1 MSETES
7 SLLTFPC
14 AFPIKAM
21 GHAADDFADLVI
33 EIVLRHVRERIEST
47 FHCLQNTGR
56 NLERLLAK
64 TVPGLCSRV
73 IAKVTSLVLKHVLRY
88 LFAIDV
94 QSFSLLSNSH

>member
-33 EIVLRHVRERIEST
+33 EIVLRHVRELGEGAVESRPSKQGKYLSVTVTVEVDTQAQLDQLYRELSAHTRI
-47 FHCLQNTGR
+47 LM
-56 NLERLLAK
+56 
-64 TVPGLCSRV
+64 
-73 IAKVTSLVLKHVLRY
+73 VL
-88 LFAIDV
+88 
-94 QSFSLLSNSH
+94 